1 MLGRFTPSARRT
13 VVRSGLLAMDEGRH
27 VLGTDWL
34 LLGLTEVGAL
44 DPALES
50 FNVTPQAVRAAIDER
65 SADAARQPDR
75 ELLAALGIDLD
86 EVRRRVSRTTSTRVD
101 DPELWLLRRS
111 RVRPLRL
118 VLSGPPGSLVLDGPS
133 RKVMEVATWA
143 RRRDH
148 DLRPLVS
155 DEDLLWGLL
164 ADGANESVRILHG
177 LGVDLRRLWSDLRRT
192 YQAA

>member
-1 MLGRFTPSARRT
+1 MLERFAPSARRT
-13 VVRSGLLAMDEGRH
+13 VVRSGLLAMDAGHR

-34 LLGLTEVGAL
+34 LLGLTEVDGLA
-44 DPALES
+44 PALES
-50 FNVTPQAVRAAIDER
+50 FSVTPHAVRAEIDKR
-65 SADAARQPDR
+65 AGGARRPDR

-133 RKVMEVATWA
+133 RKVMEVAVWA

-148 DLRPLVS
+148 HRRPLVS
-155 DEDLLWGLL
+155 AEDLLWGLL
-164 ADGANESVRILHG
+164 ADGTNESVRILHR
-177 LGVDLRRLWSDLRRT
+177 LGVDLRRLWSDLRRG

>member
-1 MLGRFTPSARRT
+1 MLERFTPSARRT
-13 VVRSGLLAMDEGRH
+13 VVRSGLLAMDAGRR

-34 LLGLTEVGAL
+34 LLGLTETDGL

-50 FNVTPQAVRAAIDER
+50 FSVTPDAVRAEMDRRRGEP
-65 SADAARQPDR
+65 ARRPDR
-75 ELLAALGIDLD
+75 ELLAAIGIDLD
-86 EVRRRVSRTTSTRVD
+86 EVRRRASRTTSTRVD

-111 RVRPLRL
+111 RARPLRL
-118 VLSGPPGSLVLDGPS
+118 VLSGPPGALALDGPS
-133 RKVMEVATWA
+133 RKVTEVALWA

-148 DLRPLVS
+148 SRRPLATA
-155 DEDLLWGLL
+155 EDLLWGLL

-177 LGVDLRRLWSDLRRT
+177 LGVDLRRLWSDLRRC